1 MADGRLVPSLG
12 TWKGQVTVKGV
23 NHHGTFEVLNSNG
36 AWALL
41 FGKLLLEAFHV
52 VHDYSND
59 VIRLP
64 KGLQTPQPFPLAPR
78 SGNTRRL
85 YPHMMKRRDLSREE
99 IMEANI
105 RVHQLFQK
113 MKMMN

>member
-1 MADGRLVPSLG
+1 MDEENLYKYAQNHGARTHYQLDIDGSSVTTVELETQQQRELSEKR
-12 TWKGQVTVKGV
+12 KG
-23 NHHGTFEVLNSNG
+23 
-36 AWALL
+36 
-41 FGKLLLEAFHV
+41 
-52 VHDYSND
+52 
-59 VIRLP
+59 P
-64 KGLQTPQPFPLAPR
+64 KLQTPQPFPLAPR

-113 MKMMN
+113 MRMMN